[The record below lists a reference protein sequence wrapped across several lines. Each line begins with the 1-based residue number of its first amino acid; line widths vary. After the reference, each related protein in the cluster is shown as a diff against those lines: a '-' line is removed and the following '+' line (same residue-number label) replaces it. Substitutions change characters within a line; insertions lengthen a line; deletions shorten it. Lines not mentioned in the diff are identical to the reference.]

1 MHLLKKENAK
11 NNIHAAD
18 LVGPL
23 AQQLAKEAW
32 ILCFDEFQVVDIADA
47 MILKRLFFELWKNGT
62 ICIITGNRK
71 PEDLYKNGLQYK
83 NFQPFIPL
91 LLQHVDEN
99 HMNSGVDYR
108 RKEIA
113 SHGESFYLSTLP
125 DSNKKF
131 TQKLL
136 ETAKIS
142 SLDKLKPKELFV
154 FGRKLSIERTHGRIA
169 LFNFSELCEAPLA
182 AQDYLEIASTFD
194 VIFIR
199 DIKRMDLQ
207 TQRAEARRWIS
218 LIDQLYDHQTGVV
231 YLAEETPENI
241 FYVKDEVRTEFS
253 QEERQFMDDLQI
265 QGTKAAEALSIISG
279 EEEAFALKR
288 MISRLYDMKT
298 QDYWDNVSRRIR
310 DSDNTK

>member
-1 MHLLKKENAK
+1 MHSLKKENAAK
-11 NNIHAAD
+11 NIYASD

-23 AQQLAKEAW
+23 AKQLSEEAW

-71 PEDLYKNGLQYK
+71 PNDLYKNGLQYK

-91 LLQHVDEN
+91 LMQHIVEN
-99 HMNSGVDYR
+99 HMNSGIDYR

-113 SHGESFYLSTLP
+113 SHGESFYLSSLP
-125 DSNKKF
+125 NSEKNF

-136 ETAKIS
+136 DTAKIS
-142 SLDKLKPKELFV
+142 SISKMTPTDLFV
-154 FGRKLSIERTHGRIA
+154 FGRKLTVQRSYGRIA
-169 LFNFSELCEAPLA
+169 LFTFAELCEAPLA
-182 AQDYLEIASTFD
+182 AQDYLEIASNFD
-194 VIFIR
+194 VVFIK

-241 FYVKDEVRTEFS
+241 FYVKDEIRTEYTS
-253 QEERQFMDDLQI
+253 EERIFMDDLQI
-265 QGTKAAEALSIISG
+265 QGTKAAAALSIISG

-298 QDYWDNVSRRIR
+298 QDYWDNVTRRIKHGER
-310 DSDNTK
+310 